1 MVSRMVNTKAPE
13 LNDEWWISRD
23 SKDEHEQAGAR
34 LNLRVAQLRADA
46 EMVFAMPRDDPQT
59 VEQVVNLKLR
69 SEALEND
76 FQTWE
81 ASLPP
86 VWQGKTVAWYDDMS
100 KAGVLGWFDE
110 IPQTFRPV
118 EAQKPYPGKIDLYT
132 DMWVANF
139 RNIAR
144 TSRLLVW
151 TTLVRGTAWLS
162 SPEDYRITP
171 DYARAKRT
179 CEEIISE
186 ILASVC
192 NFLDLDW
199 QKWRIGDASLNN
211 IDGLGQPFSPP
222 KFPVGE
228 SAMGNRGVAGLF
240 LLWPLI
246 SAASSDYCTPSQ
258 REWIK
263 GKLKFMGET
272 MGINRATIL
281 SRVSW
286 RYI

>member
-1 MVSRMVNTKAPE
+1 MVNTKAPE
-13 LNDEWWISRD
+13 LNDDWWISRD
-23 SKDEHEQAGAR
+23 SEDEQEQAGAR

-46 EMVFAMPRDDPQT
+46 EMIFALPMHAPQT
-59 VEQVVNLKLR
+59 VEQVKNLKLR
-69 SEALEND
+69 SEILED
-76 FQTWE
+76 DIQKWE
-81 ASLPP
+81 ASLPSP
-86 VWQGKTVAWYDDMS
+86 WRGKTVAWHDEVTT
-100 KAGVLGWFDE
+100 AREAAWFDE
-110 IPQTFRPV
+110 IPQTFLPV
-118 EAQKPYPGKIDLYT
+118 ETQKPYPGKIDLYT

-144 TSRLLVW
+144 TSRLLVL
-151 TTLVRGTAWLS
+151 TTIIRCTAWLCP
-162 SPEDYRITP
+162 PEDYRITP
-171 DYARAKRT
+171 DYARAMRAS
-179 CEEIISE
+179 EEIITD

-199 QKWRIGDASLNN
+199 QKWKIEDASLNN

-222 KFPVGE
+222 KFPVGD
-228 SAMGNRGVAGLF
+228 SALGNRGVAGLF

-246 SAASSDYCTPSQ
+246 SAASSDYCTSSQ

-263 GKLKFMGET
+263 GKLRFMGET

-286 RYI
+286 RHI